1 MGDAVIKLMVTI
13 VDRGR
18 SSKAVDLFKAAGLP
32 FHYAC
37 LGHGTANSDIL
48 DYLGLGETQ
57 KDVLLTAVPEPA
69 AHGLLVRAA
78 EKLQLSSP
86 GKGIIFTMP
95 LSSVSGVVSKIL
107 NRSAAREDWG
117 REQEGTSMAE
127 KGKNDLVVVVVNH
140 GCTDLVMEAAQ
151 AAGARGGTVL
161 HARRLGYEEGE
172 RSGEGAVRPEK
183 EIVTILVPRSIRQ
196 MVMERVSK
204 TAGINTQARGIL
216 FSLPVDEI
224 AGLALAEPQAED

>member
-95 LSSVSGVVSKIL
+95 LSSV

-224 AGLALAEPQAED
+224 AGLALAEPQAEV

>member
-1 MGDAVIKLMVTI
+1 
-13 VDRGR
+13 
-18 SSKAVDLFKAAGLP
+18 
-32 FHYAC
+32 
-37 LGHGTANSDIL
+37 
-48 DYLGLGETQ
+48 
-57 KDVLLTAVPEPA
+57 
-69 AHGLLVRAA
+69 
-78 EKLQLSSP
+78 
-86 GKGIIFTMP
+86 
-95 LSSVSGVVSKIL
+95 
-107 NRSAAREDWG
+107 
-117 REQEGTSMAE
+117 MAE
-127 KGKNDLVVVVVNH
+127 KGKNDLVVVVVNP

-172 RSGEGAVRPEK
+172 RSGEGSVRPEK

-224 AGLALAEPQAED
+224 AGLALAEPQAEV

>member
-69 AHGLLVRAA
+69 AHGLRVRAA
-78 EKLQLSSP
+78 E
-86 GKGIIFTMP
+86 
-95 LSSVSGVVSKIL
+95 
-107 NRSAAREDWG
+107 
-117 REQEGTSMAE
+117 
-127 KGKNDLVVVVVNH
+127 
-140 GCTDLVMEAAQ
+140 
-151 AAGARGGTVL
+151 
-161 HARRLGYEEGE
+161 
-172 RSGEGAVRPEK
+172 
-183 EIVTILVPRSIRQ
+183 
-196 MVMERVSK
+196 
-204 TAGINTQARGIL
+204 
-216 FSLPVDEI
+216 
-224 AGLALAEPQAED
+224 

>member
-151 AAGARGGTVL
+151 AAGTITNELLSAL
-161 HARRLGYEEGE
+161 SRRLPLVSVGG
-172 RSGEGAVRPEK
+172 RSP
-183 EIVTILVPRSIRQ
+183 
-196 MVMERVSK
+196 
-204 TAGINTQARGIL
+204 
-216 FSLPVDEI
+216 
-224 AGLALAEPQAED
+224 

>member
-78 EKLQLSSP
+78 EKLQLSSRCP
-86 GKGIIFTMP
+86 A
-95 LSSVSGVVSKIL
+95 SVAWCLKFSI
-107 NRSAAREDWG
+107 
-117 REQEGTSMAE
+117 
-127 KGKNDLVVVVVNH
+127 
-140 GCTDLVMEAAQ
+140 
-151 AAGARGGTVL
+151 
-161 HARRLGYEEGE
+161 ARRPGRTGAGNRRE
-172 RSGEGAVRPEK
+172 RLWQK
-183 EIVTILVPRSIRQ
+183 
-196 MVMERVSK
+196 
-204 TAGINTQARGIL
+204 RGRMTWWWWW
-216 FSLPVDEI
+216 
-224 AGLALAEPQAED
+224 

>member
-86 GKGIIFTMP
+86 GKGIIFTC
-95 LSSVSGVVSKIL
+95 LL
-107 NRSAAREDWG
+107 Y
-117 REQEGTSMAE
+117 TSP
-127 KGKNDLVVVVVNH
+127 
-140 GCTDLVMEAAQ
+140 
-151 AAGARGGTVL
+151 
-161 HARRLGYEEGE
+161 
-172 RSGEGAVRPEK
+172 S
-183 EIVTILVPRSIRQ
+183 PR
-196 MVMERVSK
+196 
-204 TAGINTQARGIL
+204 
-216 FSLPVDEI
+216 D
-224 AGLALAEPQAED
+224 